1 MKNYKVVQKTII
13 DGRLIR
19 LTINGKET
27 QYKNCSEKDV
37 INDYLAAILYSDE
50 DKSQYL
56 QKDVP
61 IITTHSDKITIIK
74 EDVNI
79 TIYTTNPE
87 TIDWVNKFKTPSE
100 FIVYKK

>member
-19 LTINGKET
+19 LNINGTET
-27 QYKNCSEKDV
+27 QYKKCSEKDV
-37 INDYLAAILYSDE
+37 INDYLAAMLYSDE
-50 DKSQYL
+50 DKPQYL

-61 IITTHSDKITIIK
+61 IITVYPDKITIIK
-74 EDVNI
+74 EGIDI

-87 TIDWVNKFKTPSE
+87 TVDWVNKFKTPSE
-100 FIVYKK
+100 FIVYRK